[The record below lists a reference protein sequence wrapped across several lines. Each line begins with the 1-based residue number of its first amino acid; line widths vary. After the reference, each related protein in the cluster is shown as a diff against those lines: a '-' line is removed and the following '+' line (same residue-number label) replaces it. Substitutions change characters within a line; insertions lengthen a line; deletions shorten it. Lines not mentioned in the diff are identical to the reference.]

1 MTHSPQQVADE
12 RRRSRRSVTFILS
25 VVGVATGL
33 MVLLALWVVVVPYD
47 VSAPVG
53 DGRSVS
59 CNGTPHPAPTTPKG
73 WEAACDKAKEKA
85 RTSRRN
91 TALAIG
97 AGAFVVATAVST
109 WPSRRLTGEELGPI
123 R

>member
-1 MTHSPQQVADE
+1 MTHSPEEVADE
-12 RRRSRRSVTFILS
+12 RRRSRRSVTFILT

-47 VSAPVG
+47 VSAAVG

-59 CNGTPHPAPTTPKG
+59 CHNISQAAPTAPEG
-73 WEAACDKAKEKA
+73 REEACDKAREKA
-85 RTSRRN
+85 RTSRRS
-91 TALAIG
+91 TALAVG